1 MKKLTNLFVLI
12 GLSLA
17 AVLLGYAIAV
27 ELVHATVEAL
37 HHGISE
43 SDALVL
49 LLTIID
55 AALVVDLASLVI
67 GNAAAEIKGDAV
79 KDSAYIKEKLS
90 FSLVTISGVNLL
102 KVLTDIASTDLKVI
116 IGAASIHLVFLV
128 TLVAVK
134 KLNNHA
140 H

>member
-1 MKKLTNLFVLI
+1 MKKLTNLFVLL

-17 AVLLGYAIAV
+17 TLLFGYAIAV
-27 ELVHATVEAL
+27 ELFHVTLETMHK
-37 HHGISE
+37 GITE

-49 LLTIID
+49 LLTVID
-55 AALVVDLASLVI
+55 AALVIDLASLVVS
-67 GNAAAEIKGDAV
+67 NSAAEIKGDAV

-102 KVLTDIASTDLKVI
+102 KVLTDITNTEIHVVV
-116 IGAASIHLVFLV
+116 GAAAIHLVFLV

-134 KLNNHA
+134 RLNNA

>member
-1 MKKLTNLFVLI
+1 MKKLTNLFVLL

-17 AVLLGYAIAV
+17 TILFGYAIAV
-27 ELVHATVEAL
+27 ELVHAAVDAF
-37 HHGISE
+37 HKGISE

-49 LLTIID
+49 LLTVID
-55 AALVVDLASLVI
+55 AALVIDLASLVI

-102 KVLTDIASTDLKVI
+102 KVLTDIVSTEIYVVV
-116 IGAASIHLVFLV
+116 GAAAIHLVFLV

-134 KLNNHA
+134 RLNNGH
-140 H
+140 

>member
-1 MKKLTNLFVLI
+1 MKKLTNLFVLL

-17 AVLLGYAIAV
+17 TILFGYAIAV
-27 ELVHATVEAL
+27 ELVHATMEAF
-37 HHGISE
+37 HKDISE

-49 LLTIID
+49 LLTVID

-102 KVLTDIASTDLKVI
+102 KVLTDIASTEIYVVV
-116 IGAASIHLVFLV
+116 GAAAIHMVFLV

-134 KLNNHA
+134 RLNNEH
-140 H
+140 

>member
-1 MKKLTNLFVLI
+1 MKKLTNLFVLL

-17 AVLLGYAIAV
+17 TILFGYAIAV
-27 ELVHATVEAL
+27 ELVHATVDTF
-37 HHGISE
+37 HKGISE
-43 SDALVL
+43 SNALVL
-49 LLTIID
+49 LLTVID
-55 AALVVDLASLVI
+55 AALVIDLASLVI

-102 KVLTDIASTDLKVI
+102 KVLTDIGSAEIHVVV
-116 IGAASIHLVFLV
+116 GAAAIHLVFLV

-134 KLNNHA
+134 RLNNA

>member
-1 MKKLTNLFVLI
+1 MKKLTNLFVLF

-17 AVLLGYAIAV
+17 TLLFGYSIGV
-27 ELVHATVEAL
+27 ELVHATIDAI
-37 HHGISE
+37 HNGITE

-49 LLTIID
+49 LLTMID
-55 AALVVDLASLVI
+55 AALVIDLAALVI

-102 KVLTDIASTDLKVI
+102 KVLTDIASVEVQVV
-116 IGAASIHLVFLV
+116 IGAAAIHLVFLI
-128 TLVAVK
+128 TLISVK
-134 KLNNHA
+134 RLNNA

>member
-1 MKKLTNLFVLI
+1 MRKLTNLFVLL

-17 AVLLGYAIAV
+17 AILFGYAIVV
-27 ELVHATVEAL
+27 ELVHATIEAF
-37 HHGISE
+37 HQGISE

-49 LLTIID
+49 LLTVID
-55 AALVVDLASLVI
+55 AALVIDLASLVI

-102 KVLTDIASTDLKVI
+102 KVLTDIASTEVRVVV
-116 IGAASIHLVFLV
+116 GAAVIHSDHVGRS
-128 TLVAVK
+128 
-134 KLNNHA
+134 
-140 H
+140 

>member
-1 MKKLTNLFVLI
+1 MKKLTNLFVLL

-17 AVLLGYAIAV
+17 TMLYGYAIAV
-27 ELVHATVEAL
+27 EIIHVTIDAL
-37 HHGISE
+37 QKGISE
-43 SDALVL
+43 SNALVM

-55 AALVVDLASLVI
+55 AALVIDLASLVI

-102 KVLTDIASTDLKVI
+102 KVLTDIASTEIQVVV
-116 IGAASIHLVFLV
+116 GAAAIHLVFLV

-134 KLNNHA
+134 RLNNGH
-140 H
+140 

>member
-1 MKKLTNLFVLI
+1 MKKLTNLFVLL

-17 AVLLGYAIAV
+17 AVLFGYAIAV
-27 ELVHATVEAL
+27 ELLHVTVEAL
-37 HHGISE
+37 HNGINE
-43 SDALVL
+43 SDALVM

-55 AALVVDLASLVI
+55 AALVIDLASLVI

-102 KVLTDIASTDLKVI
+102 KVLTDIGSTEIHVVV
-116 IGAASIHLVFLV
+116 GAAAIHLVFLV
-128 TLVAVK
+128 TLIAVK
-134 KLNNHA
+134 KLNNEH
-140 H
+140 

>member
-1 MKKLTNLFVLI
+1 MKKLTNLFVLLS
-12 GLSLA
+12 LSLA
-17 AVLLGYAIAV
+17 TVLFGYAIAV
-27 ELVHATVEAL
+27 ELLHVTVEGWQK
-37 HHGISE
+37 GISE
-43 SDALVL
+43 SDALVM

-55 AALVVDLASLVI
+55 AALVIDLASLVI

-102 KVLTDIASTDLKVI
+102 KVLTDIASTEIHVVV
-116 IGAASIHLVFLV
+116 GAAAIHLVFLV

-134 KLNNHA
+134 RLNNA

>member
-1 MKKLTNLFVLI
+1 MKKLTNLFVLL

-17 AVLLGYAIAV
+17 TILFGYAIAV
-27 ELVHATVEAL
+27 ELIHVTIEAI
-37 HHGISE
+37 HKGISE
-43 SDALVL
+43 SEALVL

-55 AALVVDLASLVI
+55 AALVIDLASLVI

-102 KVLTDIASTDLKVI
+102 KVLTDIASTEIRVVV
-116 IGAASIHLVFLV
+116 GAAAIHLVFLV

-134 KLNNHA
+134 RLNNA

>member
-1 MKKLTNLFVLI
+1 MKKLTNLFVLF

-17 AVLLGYAIAV
+17 TILFGYAIAV
-27 ELVHATVEAL
+27 ELIHVTVEAFQN
-37 HHGISE
+37 GISE
-43 SDALVL
+43 SNALVM

-55 AALVVDLASLVI
+55 AALVIDLASLVI

-102 KVLTDIASTDLKVI
+102 KVLTDIASTEIYVVV
-116 IGAASIHLVFLV
+116 GAAAIHLVFLV

-134 KLNNHA
+134 RLNNE
-140 H
+140 

>member
-1 MKKLTNLFVLI
+1 MKKLTNLFVLL
-12 GLSLA
+12 GLCLA
-17 AVLLGYAIAV
+17 TVLFGYAIVV
-27 ELVHATVEAL
+27 ELVHASVEAL
-37 HHGISE
+37 HNGISE
-43 SDALVL
+43 SVALVL

-55 AALVVDLASLVI
+55 AALVIDLASLVI

-102 KVLTDIASTDLKVI
+102 KVLTDISSTQIHVVV
-116 IGAASIHLVFLV
+116 GAAAIHLVFLV
-128 TLVAVK
+128 TLIAVK
-134 KLNNHA
+134 RLNNA

>member
-1 MKKLTNLFVLI
+1 MKKITNLFVLL

-17 AVLLGYAIAV
+17 TLLFAYSIGV
-27 ELVHATVEAL
+27 ELIHETVEAV
-37 HHGISE
+37 HNGISE

-49 LLTIID
+49 LLTMID
-55 AALVVDLASLVI
+55 AALVIDLAALVI

-102 KVLTDIASTDLKVI
+102 KVLTDIASTEVQVV
-116 IGAASIHLVFLV
+116 IGAAAIHLVFLV
-128 TLVAVK
+128 TLIAVK
-134 KLNNHA
+134 RLNNA

>member
-1 MKKLTNLFVLI
+1 MKKLTNLFVLL

-17 AVLLGYAIAV
+17 TLLFGYAIAV
-27 ELVHATVEAL
+27 ELFHVTAEAM
-37 HHGISE
+37 HKGITE

-49 LLTIID
+49 LLTVID
-55 AALVVDLASLVI
+55 AALVIDLASLVV

-102 KVLTDIASTDLKVI
+102 KVLTDIANTEIPVVV
-116 IGAASIHLVFLV
+116 GAAAIHLVFLV

-134 KLNNHA
+134 RLNNA